1 MKDTAVSRIKFKV
14 LSIGKNRNMSSDD
27 EDRYPTIQ
35 HTKQR
40 DLVEDD
46 DDDVDIDDDEQYE
59 DDMGDNNGDV
69 MDGDEDGNDDEGDQ
83 RITAWGTQ
91 KKRFYR
97 EGDEDEV

>member
-1 MKDTAVSRIKFKV
+1 
-14 LSIGKNRNMSSDD
+14 MSSDD

-35 HTKQR
+35 HTRQR

-59 DDMGDNNGDV
+59 EDMGDNNGDV
-69 MDGDEDGNDDEGDQ
+69 MDGDEDGDDDEGGQ